1 LVSKTDIQKVLRILA
16 REYSNA
22 TTELEYQNPFELLVA
37 TVLSAQST
45 DIKVNLVTPNLFK
58 RYPNVKT
65 LAAAKQPA
73 LEKEIRSIGLSK
85 QKARN
90 LTNLAQQLITKHQG
104 NIPTNITQLTKL
116 PGVGRKTANV
126 VLAHAFGLP
135 GFPVDRHVIRVSTR
149 LGIAQGRNAIE
160 IERQLCTSIP
170 QKDWRLASDVQ
181 ILHGRRVCK
190 QKPLCQK
197 CVLQKKCNYFKIQI
211 LGQLKTS

>member
-1 LVSKTDIQKVLRILA
+1 MVSKTDIQKVIGVLA
-16 REYSNA
+16 REYPNA
-22 TTELEYQNPFELLVA
+22 TTELKYRNPFELLVA

-58 RYPNVKT
+58 RYPNVKRF
-65 LAAAKQPA
+65 AAAKQTEI
-73 LEKEIRSIGLSK
+73 EKEIRSIGLSK

-90 LTNLAQQLITKHQG
+90 LTSLAQQLITKHQG

-116 PGVGRKTANV
+116 SGVGRKTANV
-126 VLAHAFGLP
+126 VLAHALGLP

-160 IERQLCTSIP
+160 IERQLCAYIP
-170 QKDWRLASDVQ
+170 QKDWRLSSDVQ

-197 CVLQKKCNYFKIQI
+197 CVLQKKCNYFKIQV